1 MLAHYEEYGLLPV
14 WDLLANETNTMTGYH
29 AIPVIVDAYLK
40 GYRDYDVEKAY
51 EAMKTSAMQDIR
63 GTNFYREFGFIPY
76 DKAGQSVTRTLEY
89 SYDDWCIAQ
98 MAKALGKEKDYQTFS
113 KRAKSYEAMFNPATG
128 FMQAKYANEKWKTPF
143 DPKYS
148 DHNFDVAEYT
158 EGNAWQHSWFTPHAP
173 MELIELHGGNK
184 NFVKKLDSL
193 FSAMGFYPFNPADGK
208 YQIGSPLFEKIEIPI
223 DDNKT
228 FTLIAKNA
236 SKENKYIQSIT
247 WNGKN
252 DDRYFITHDDIKSGG
267 TLEIE
272 MGNSP
277 KN

>member
-1 MLAHYEEYGLLPV
+1 
-14 WDLLANETNTMTGYH
+14 
-29 AIPVIVDAYLK
+29 
-40 GYRDYDVEKAY
+40 
-51 EAMKTSAMQDIR
+51 
-63 GTNFYREFGFIPY
+63 
-76 DKAGQSVTRTLEY
+76 
-89 SYDDWCIAQ
+89 
-98 MAKALGKEKDYQTFS
+98 
-113 KRAKSYEAMFNPATG
+113 
-128 FMQAKYANEKWKTPF
+128 
-143 DPKYS
+143 
-148 DHNFDVAEYT
+148 
-158 EGNAWQHSWFTPHAP
+158 
-173 MELIELHGGNK
+173 
-184 NFVKKLDSL
+184 
-193 FSAMGFYPFNPADGK
+193 MGFYPFNPADGK